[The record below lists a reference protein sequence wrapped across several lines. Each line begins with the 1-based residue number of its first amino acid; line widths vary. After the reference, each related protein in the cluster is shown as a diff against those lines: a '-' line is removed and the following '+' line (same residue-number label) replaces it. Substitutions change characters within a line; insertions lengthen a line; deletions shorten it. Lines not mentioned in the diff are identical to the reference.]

1 MLNEEQ
7 IREEIRKIEKLQTKY
22 HTQLLAAAKA
32 SSTISIMGICDS
44 MNIANAWID
53 AFEFA
58 LEERKKGIG
67 LTFAEMY

>member
-7 IREEIRKIEKLQTKY
+7 IREEIRRLEKLQTKY
-22 HTQLLAAAKA
+22 HTQLLAAVKA
-32 SSTISIMGICDS
+32 SSTISIQGICDS
-44 MNIANAWID
+44 MNIAEAWID
-53 AFEFA
+53 ALEYV